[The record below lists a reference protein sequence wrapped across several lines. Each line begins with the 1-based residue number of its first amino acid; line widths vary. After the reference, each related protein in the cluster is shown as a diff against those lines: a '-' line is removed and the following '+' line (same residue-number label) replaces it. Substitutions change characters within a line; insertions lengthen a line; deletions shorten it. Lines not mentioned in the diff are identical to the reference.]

1 MGEADFFS
9 PTNMLF
15 SNPKLWRGFLKG
27 RKRELRVRWTKDRAA
42 AYWPPPGDKELA
54 GKSQWLLSS
63 CSHKSDPLVIVTME
77 GWVTLQLSLSIP
89 RLDSGI
95 FKQALFTLLF
105 IIYLIITS
113 SVVYQNMKKE
123 RKMYLVWLQ
132 YFITQNTVDFVGA
145 IFHDDS
151 E

>member
-1 MGEADFFS
+1 
-9 PTNMLF
+9 
-15 SNPKLWRGFLKG
+15 
-27 RKRELRVRWTKDRAA
+27 
-42 AYWPPPGDKELA
+42 
-54 GKSQWLLSS
+54 
-63 CSHKSDPLVIVTME
+63 ME